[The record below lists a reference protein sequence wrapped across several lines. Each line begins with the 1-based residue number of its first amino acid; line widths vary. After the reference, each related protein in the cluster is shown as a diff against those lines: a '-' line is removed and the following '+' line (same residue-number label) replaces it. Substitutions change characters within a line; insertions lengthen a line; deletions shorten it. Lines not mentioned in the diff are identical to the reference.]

1 MTARRRI
8 DARRPPPPAGPAR
21 RRFTKSA
28 ALWWG
33 LLIGLWAG
41 RLTVAAPDALQ
52 PLLDLA
58 LTLSLALL
66 AALAYRRWAR
76 RQMRSRRA
84 RSRHGRSVTVNGRE
98 RSG

>member
-8 DARRPPPPAGPAR
+8 DARRPPPPAGPVR
-21 RRFTKSA
+21 RRFATGA

-41 RLTVAAPDALQ
+41 RLTVAAPAGLQ
-52 PLLDLA
+52 PLFDLA
-58 LTLSLALL
+58 LTLGLALL

-76 RQMRSRRA
+76 RQMRARRA
-84 RSRHGRSVTVNGRE
+84 RSRDERTVTGAGRE
-98 RSG
+98 RSA

>member
-1 MTARRRI
+1 VTARRRI
-8 DARRPPPPAGPAR
+8 DARRPPPPAGPVR
-21 RRFTKSA
+21 RRFAISA
-28 ALWWG
+28 TLWWA

-41 RLTVAAPDALQ
+41 RLTVAAPAALQ

-76 RQMRSRRA
+76 RQVQSRRA
-84 RSRHGRSVTVNGRE
+84 RSRDGRSVTDAGRE
-98 RSG
+98 RSA